1 MTRTITAVCLLA
13 IAGQACA
20 ADPMQVLNATRAK
33 MGLYALRE
41 DPELTKQAQIRL
53 QDNVKRG
60 RPDHWIVNGQ
70 WVRPLPKGA
79 TEGCGDTFSEDR
91 WFTCDMETRKHK
103 TAGAAMQK
111 MPNGRVWQMLLLR

>member
-1 MTRTITAVCLLA
+1 MIRLTMFLSLLLA
-13 IAGQACA
+13 SPVLA

-33 MGLYALRE
+33 MGLYALVE
-41 DPELTKQAQIRL
+41 DPELTKQAKIRL
-53 QDNVKRG
+53 RDNVKRG
-60 RPDHWIVNGQ
+60 RPDHWIRNGQ

-91 WFTCDMETRKHK
+91 WFTCDMESKKHR
-103 TAGAAMQK
+103 TAGAAMQR